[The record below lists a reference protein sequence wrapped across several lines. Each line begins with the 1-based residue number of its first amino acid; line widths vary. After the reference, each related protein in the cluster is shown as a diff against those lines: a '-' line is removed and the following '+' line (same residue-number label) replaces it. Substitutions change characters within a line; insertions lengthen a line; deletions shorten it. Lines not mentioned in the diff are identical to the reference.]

1 MHWLTQLFTQH
12 ESVAYTAVIYAL
24 TIFSGAALGRLRIF
38 GITFGVTLVLFT
50 GIIISDLGFTIN
62 EHIAHFVKEFGLILF
77 VYTIG
82 LQVGPGFFASF
93 QKEGLKLNALMLIVI
108 LFDILIVLAFFR
120 FTNNDLPTLVGIM
133 QGAVTNTPGLG
144 AAQQT
149 LTNLIGDGTL
159 AVQMAAGY
167 AAAYPGGVMGL
178 IAAIFLVKYG
188 FRINVAAEKR
198 LTLRRL
204 RAGTASVTRIA
215 LQVDNP
221 MLAGKTVAAVRQI
234 LPTSFAISRLS
245 RDGEITLAEENKRIQ
260 QGDILLI
267 IARDDETER
276 LMTLI
281 GSQVSTSI
289 FSDKPRTASP
299 AYINAMRVNITQSA
313 VCNKK
318 LSSLNIHER
327 FGVNITRVRRAG
339 IEFVADRNTRLQFG
353 DSVTL
358 IGDDAHLKHAV
369 AAFGNSK
376 RDLQI
381 PHIAELFL
389 GITLGIILGAIPIP
403 IPGVPVPVKLGLAGG
418 PLIVAILISRYGG
431 RFSVTHYVSQSANLM
446 VRELGLALFL
456 ASVGLSVGPAF
467 FAALKDGDGLY
478 WMALGIIITT
488 VPLII
493 TAIVARLWGKLT
505 FPEICGLLTGSHTGA
520 PVLPFAT
527 EISQSDQTALKYTAV
542 YPLTTFLRIMV
553 GQVLIVLLYQ
563 VPVASRATIKQT
575 EPHLSG
581 NARKSVLPC
590 ALHSPTRGK
599 HHDYTLHRT
608 RPRYRRPRRR
618 CQN

>member
-50 GIIISDLGFTIN
+50 GIILSYLGFTIN

-93 QKEGLKLNALMLIVI
+93 QREGLKLNALMLVVV
-108 LFDILIVLAFFR
+108 LFDVLIVLAFYQMGSG
-120 FTNNDLPTLVGIM
+120 DLPILVGIM

-149 LTNLIGDGTL
+149 LTNLVGDGSQ
-159 AVQMAAGY
+159 AMQMAAGY

-188 FRINVAAEKR
+188 FRINVQAEKR

-215 LQVDNP
+215 LQVENP
-221 MLAGKTVAAVRQI
+221 MLVGKTVAAVRQI
-234 LPTSFAISRLS
+234 LPTSFAVSRLA
-245 RDGEITLAEENKRIQ
+245 RDGEITLADDSKHIQ
-260 QGDILLI
+260 QGDILLV
-267 IARDDETER
+267 IARDDETDR

-281 GSQVSTSI
+281 GGQVSTSI
-289 FSDKPRTASP
+289 FSENPRTTSP
-299 AYINAMRVNITQSA
+299 AYINSMRVNVTQSG

-327 FGVNITRVRRAG
+327 YGVNISRVRRAG
-339 IEFVADRNTRLQFG
+339 IEFVPDRNTRLQFG
-353 DSVTL
+353 DSITL
-358 IGDDAHLKHAV
+358 IGDDSHLRHAV
-369 AAFGNSK
+369 SAFGNSK

-389 GITLGIILGAIPIP
+389 GITLGIVLGAIPIP

-478 WMALGIIITT
+478 WMALGIAITT
-488 VPLII
+488 VPLVI
-493 TAIVARLWGKLT
+493 TAITARLWGKLT

-527 EISQSDQTALKYTAV
+527 EISQSDQTALKYAAV
-542 YPLTTFLRIMV
+542 YPLTTFMRIMV
-553 GQVLIVLLYQ
+553 GQVLIVLFYHAPL
-563 VPVASRATIKQT
+563 
-575 EPHLSG
+575 G
-581 NARKSVLPC
+581 
-590 ALHSPTRGK
+590 
-599 HHDYTLHRT
+599 
-608 RPRYRRPRRR
+608 
-618 CQN
+618 

>member
-50 GIIISDLGFTIN
+50 GIILSYLGFTIN

-93 QKEGLKLNALMLIVI
+93 QREGLKLNALMLVVV
-108 LFDILIVLAFFR
+108 LFDVLIVLAFYQMGSG
-120 FTNNDLPTLVGIM
+120 DLPILVGIM

-149 LTNLIGDGTL
+149 LTNLVGDGSQ

-188 FRINVAAEKR
+188 FRINVQAEKR

-215 LQVDNP
+215 LQVENP
-221 MLAGKTVAAVRQI
+221 MLVGKTVAAVRQI
-234 LPTSFAISRLS
+234 LPTSFAVSRLA
-245 RDGEITLAEENKRIQ
+245 RNGEITLADDSKHIQ
-260 QGDILLI
+260 QGDILLV
-267 IARDDETER
+267 IARDDETDR

-281 GSQVSTSI
+281 GGQVSTSI
-289 FSDKPRTASP
+289 FSENPRTTSP
-299 AYINAMRVNITQSA
+299 AYINSMRVNVTQSG

-327 FGVNITRVRRAG
+327 YGVNISRVRRAG
-339 IEFVADRNTRLQFG
+339 IEFVPDRNTRLQFG
-353 DSVTL
+353 DSITL
-358 IGDDAHLKHAV
+358 IGDDSHLRHAV
-369 AAFGNSK
+369 SAFGNSK

-389 GITLGIILGAIPIP
+389 GITLGIVLGAIPIP

-478 WMALGIIITT
+478 WMALGIAITT
-488 VPLII
+488 VPLVV
-493 TAIVARLWGKLT
+493 TAITARLWGKLT

-527 EISQSDQTALKYTAV
+527 EISQSDQTALKYAAV
-542 YPLTTFLRIMV
+542 YPLTTFMRIMV
-553 GQVLIVLLYQ
+553 GQVLIVLFYHA
-563 VPVASRATIKQT
+563 PV
-575 EPHLSG
+575 G
-581 NARKSVLPC
+581 
-590 ALHSPTRGK
+590 
-599 HHDYTLHRT
+599 
-608 RPRYRRPRRR
+608 
-618 CQN
+618 

>member
-50 GIIISDLGFTIN
+50 GIILSYLGFTIN
-62 EHIAHFVKEFGLILF
+62 EHITHFVKEFGLILF

-93 QKEGLKLNALMLIVI
+93 QREGLKLNALMLVVV
-108 LFDILIVLAFFR
+108 LFDVLIVLAFYQMGSG
-120 FTNNDLPTLVGIM
+120 DLPILVGIM

-149 LTNLIGDGTL
+149 LTNLVGDGSQ

-188 FRINVAAEKR
+188 FRINVQAEKR

-215 LQVDNP
+215 LQVENP
-221 MLAGKTVAAVRQI
+221 MLVGKTVAAVRQI
-234 LPTSFAISRLS
+234 LPTSFAVSRLA
-245 RDGEITLAEENKRIQ
+245 RDGEITLADDSKHIQ
-260 QGDILLI
+260 QGDILLV
-267 IARDDETER
+267 IARDDETDR

-281 GSQVSTSI
+281 GGQVSTSI
-289 FSDKPRTASP
+289 FSENPRTTSP
-299 AYINAMRVNITQSA
+299 AYINSMRVNVTQSG

-327 FGVNITRVRRAG
+327 YGVNISRVRRAG
-339 IEFVADRNTRLQFG
+339 IEFVPDRNTRLQFG
-353 DSVTL
+353 DSITL
-358 IGDDAHLKHAV
+358 IGDDSHLRHAV
-369 AAFGNSK
+369 SAFGNSK

-389 GITLGIILGAIPIP
+389 GITLGIVLGAIPIP

-478 WMALGIIITT
+478 WMALGIAITT
-488 VPLII
+488 VPLLI
-493 TAIVARLWGKLT
+493 TAITARLWGKLT

-527 EISQSDQTALKYTAV
+527 EISQSDQTALKYAAV
-542 YPLTTFLRIMV
+542 YPLTTFMRIMV
-553 GQVLIVLLYQ
+553 GQVLIVLFYHA
-563 VPVASRATIKQT
+563 PV
-575 EPHLSG
+575 G
-581 NARKSVLPC
+581 
-590 ALHSPTRGK
+590 
-599 HHDYTLHRT
+599 
-608 RPRYRRPRRR
+608 
-618 CQN
+618 

>member
-50 GIIISDLGFTIN
+50 GIILSYLGFTIN

-93 QKEGLKLNALMLIVI
+93 QREGLKLNALMLVVV
-108 LFDILIVLAFFR
+108 LFDVLIVLAFYQMGSG
-120 FTNNDLPTLVGIM
+120 DLPILVGIM

-149 LTNLIGDGTL
+149 LTNLVGDGGQ

-188 FRINVAAEKR
+188 FRINVQAEKR

-215 LQVDNP
+215 LQVENP
-221 MLAGKTVAAVRQI
+221 MLVGKTVAAVRQI
-234 LPTSFAISRLS
+234 LPTSFAVSRLA
-245 RDGEITLAEENKRIQ
+245 RNGEITLADDSKHIQ
-260 QGDILLI
+260 QGDILLV
-267 IARDDETER
+267 IARDDETDR

-281 GSQVSTSI
+281 GGQVSTSI
-289 FSDKPRTASP
+289 FSENPRTTSP
-299 AYINAMRVNITQSA
+299 AYINSMRVNVTQSG

-327 FGVNITRVRRAG
+327 YGVNISRVRRAG
-339 IEFVADRNTRLQFG
+339 IEFVPDRNTRLQFG
-353 DSVTL
+353 DSITL
-358 IGDDAHLKHAV
+358 IGDGSHLRHAV
-369 AAFGNSK
+369 SAFGNSK

-389 GITLGIILGAIPIP
+389 GITLGIVLGAIPIP

-418 PLIVAILISRYGG
+418 PLVVAILISRYGG

-478 WMALGIIITT
+478 WMALGIAITT
-488 VPLII
+488 VPLVI
-493 TAIVARLWGKLT
+493 TAITARLWGKLT

-527 EISQSDQTALKYTAV
+527 EISQSDQTALKYAAV
-542 YPLTTFLRIMV
+542 YPLTTFMRIMV
-553 GQVLIVLLYQ
+553 GQVLIVLFYHA
-563 VPVASRATIKQT
+563 PV
-575 EPHLSG
+575 G
-581 NARKSVLPC
+581 
-590 ALHSPTRGK
+590 
-599 HHDYTLHRT
+599 
-608 RPRYRRPRRR
+608 
-618 CQN
+618 

>member
-50 GIIISDLGFTIN
+50 GIILSYLGFTIN

-93 QKEGLKLNALMLIVI
+93 QREGLKLNALMLVVV
-108 LFDILIVLAFFR
+108 LFDVLIVLAFYQMGSG
-120 FTNNDLPTLVGIM
+120 DLPILVGIM

-149 LTNLIGDGTL
+149 LTNLVGDGSQ

-188 FRINVAAEKR
+188 FRINVLAEKR

-215 LQVDNP
+215 LQVENP

-234 LPTSFAISRLS
+234 LPTSFAVSRLA
-245 RDGEITLAEENKRIQ
+245 RNGEITLADDSKHIQ

-267 IARDDETER
+267 IARDDETDR

-281 GSQVSTSI
+281 GGQVSTSI
-289 FSDKPRTASP
+289 FSENPRTTSP
-299 AYINAMRVNITQSA
+299 AYINSMRVNVTQSG

-327 FGVNITRVRRAG
+327 YGVNISRVRRAG
-339 IEFVADRNTRLQFG
+339 IEFVPDRNTRLQFG
-353 DSVTL
+353 DSITL
-358 IGDDAHLKHAV
+358 IGDGSHLRHAV
-369 AAFGNSK
+369 SAFGNSK

-563 VPVASRATIKQT
+563 VPVA
-575 EPHLSG
+575 
-581 NARKSVLPC
+581 
-590 ALHSPTRGK
+590 
-599 HHDYTLHRT
+599 
-608 RPRYRRPRRR
+608 
-618 CQN
+618 

>member
-50 GIIISDLGFTIN
+50 GIILSYLGFTIN

-93 QKEGLKLNALMLIVI
+93 QREGLKLNALMLVVV
-108 LFDILIVLAFFR
+108 LFDVLIVLAFYQMGSG
-120 FTNNDLPTLVGIM
+120 DLPILVGIM

-149 LTNLIGDGTL
+149 LTNLVGDGSQ
-159 AVQMAAGY
+159 AMQIAAGY

-188 FRINVAAEKR
+188 FRINVQAEKR

-215 LQVDNP
+215 LQVENP
-221 MLAGKTVAAVRQI
+221 MLVGKTVAAVRQI
-234 LPTSFAISRLS
+234 LPTSFAVSRLA
-245 RDGEITLAEENKRIQ
+245 RNGEITLADDSKHIQ
-260 QGDILLI
+260 QGDILLV
-267 IARDDETER
+267 IARDDETDR

-281 GSQVSTSI
+281 GGQVSTSI
-289 FSDKPRTASP
+289 FSENPRTTSP
-299 AYINAMRVNITQSA
+299 AYINSMRVNVTQSG

-327 FGVNITRVRRAG
+327 YGVNISRVRRAG
-339 IEFVADRNTRLQFG
+339 IEFVPDRNTRLQFG
-353 DSVTL
+353 DSITL
-358 IGDDAHLKHAV
+358 IGDDSHLRHAV
-369 AAFGNSK
+369 SAFGNSK

-389 GITLGIILGAIPIP
+389 GITLGIVLGAIPIP

-478 WMALGIIITT
+478 WMALGIAITT
-488 VPLII
+488 VPLVV
-493 TAIVARLWGKLT
+493 TAITARLWGKLT

-527 EISQSDQTALKYTAV
+527 EISQSDQTALKYAAV
-542 YPLTTFLRIMV
+542 YPLTTFMRIMV
-553 GQVLIVLLYQ
+553 GQVLIVLFYHA
-563 VPVASRATIKQT
+563 PV
-575 EPHLSG
+575 G
-581 NARKSVLPC
+581 
-590 ALHSPTRGK
+590 
-599 HHDYTLHRT
+599 
-608 RPRYRRPRRR
+608 
-618 CQN
+618 

>member
-50 GIIISDLGFTIN
+50 GIILSYLGFTIN
-62 EHIAHFVKEFGLILF
+62 EHITHFVKEFGLILF

-93 QKEGLKLNALMLIVI
+93 QREGLKLNALMLVVV
-108 LFDILIVLAFFR
+108 LFDVLIVLAFYQMGSG
-120 FTNNDLPTLVGIM
+120 DLPILVGIM

-149 LTNLIGDGTL
+149 LTNLVGDGGQ

-178 IAAIFLVKYG
+178 IAAIFFVKYG
-188 FRINVAAEKR
+188 FRINVLAEKR

-215 LQVDNP
+215 LQVENP

-234 LPTSFAISRLS
+234 LPTSFAVSRLA
-245 RDGEITLAEENKRIQ
+245 RNGEITLADDSKHIQ
-260 QGDILLI
+260 QGDILLV
-267 IARDDETER
+267 IARDDETDR

-281 GSQVSTSI
+281 GGQVSTSI
-289 FSDKPRTASP
+289 FSENPRTTSP
-299 AYINAMRVNITQSA
+299 AYINSMRVNVTQSG

-327 FGVNITRVRRAG
+327 YGVNISRVRRAG
-339 IEFVADRNTRLQFG
+339 IEFVPDRNTRLQFG
-353 DSVTL
+353 DSITL
-358 IGDDAHLKHAV
+358 IGDDSHLRHAV
-369 AAFGNSK
+369 SAFGNSK

-478 WMALGIIITT
+478 WMALGIAITT
-488 VPLII
+488 VPLLI
-493 TAIVARLWGKLT
+493 TAITARLWGKLT

-527 EISQSDQTALKYTAV
+527 EISQSDQTALKYAAV
-542 YPLTTFLRIMV
+542 YPLTTFMRIMV
-553 GQVLIVLLYQ
+553 GQVLIVLFYHA
-563 VPVASRATIKQT
+563 PV
-575 EPHLSG
+575 G
-581 NARKSVLPC
+581 
-590 ALHSPTRGK
+590 
-599 HHDYTLHRT
+599 
-608 RPRYRRPRRR
+608 
-618 CQN
+618 

>member
-50 GIIISDLGFTIN
+50 GIILSYLGFTIN

-93 QKEGLKLNALMLIVI
+93 QREGLKLNALMLVVV
-108 LFDILIVLAFFR
+108 LFDVLIVLAFYQMGSG
-120 FTNNDLPTLVGIM
+120 DLPILVGIM

-149 LTNLIGDGTL
+149 LTNLVGDGSQ

-178 IAAIFLVKYG
+178 IAAIFFVKYG
-188 FRINVAAEKR
+188 FRINVQAEKR

-215 LQVDNP
+215 LQVENP

-234 LPTSFAISRLS
+234 LPTSFAVSRLA
-245 RDGEITLAEENKRIQ
+245 RDGEITLADDSKHIQ
-260 QGDILLI
+260 QGDILLV
-267 IARDDETER
+267 IARDDETDR

-281 GSQVSTSI
+281 GGQVSTSI
-289 FSDKPRTASP
+289 FSENPRTTSP
-299 AYINAMRVNITQSA
+299 AYINSMRVNVTQSG

-327 FGVNITRVRRAG
+327 YGVNISRVRRAG
-339 IEFVADRNTRLQFG
+339 IEFVPDRNTRLQFG
-353 DSVTL
+353 DSITL
-358 IGDDAHLKHAV
+358 IGDGSHLRHAV
-369 AAFGNSK
+369 SAFGNSK

-389 GITLGIILGAIPIP
+389 GITLGIVLGAIPIP

-478 WMALGIIITT
+478 WMALGIAITT
-488 VPLII
+488 VPLVI
-493 TAIVARLWGKLT
+493 TAITARLWGKLT

-527 EISQSDQTALKYTAV
+527 EISQSDQTALKYAAV
-542 YPLTTFLRIMV
+542 YPLTTFMRIMV
-553 GQVLIVLLYQ
+553 GQVLIVLFYHA
-563 VPVASRATIKQT
+563 PV
-575 EPHLSG
+575 G
-581 NARKSVLPC
+581 
-590 ALHSPTRGK
+590 
-599 HHDYTLHRT
+599 
-608 RPRYRRPRRR
+608 
-618 CQN
+618 

>member
-38 GITFGVTLVLFT
+38 GITFGVTLMLFT

-353 DSVTL
+353 DSITL

-418 PLIVAILISRYGG
+418 PLIIAILISRYGG

-563 VPVASRATIKQT
+563 VPVA
-575 EPHLSG
+575 
-581 NARKSVLPC
+581 
-590 ALHSPTRGK
+590 
-599 HHDYTLHRT
+599 
-608 RPRYRRPRRR
+608 
-618 CQN
+618 

>member
-50 GIIISDLGFTIN
+50 GIILSYLGFTIN

-93 QKEGLKLNALMLIVI
+93 QREGLKLNALMLVVV
-108 LFDILIVLAFFR
+108 LFDVLIVLAFYQMGSG
-120 FTNNDLPTLVGIM
+120 DLPILVGIM

-149 LTNLIGDGTL
+149 LTNLVGDGSQ
-159 AVQMAAGY
+159 AMQMAAGY

-188 FRINVAAEKR
+188 FRINVQAEKR

-215 LQVDNP
+215 LQVENP
-221 MLAGKTVAAVRQI
+221 MLVGKTVAAVRQI
-234 LPTSFAISRLS
+234 LPTSFAVSRLA
-245 RDGEITLAEENKRIQ
+245 RDGEITLADDSKHIQ
-260 QGDILLI
+260 QGDILLV
-267 IARDDETER
+267 IARDDETDR

-289 FSDKPRTASP
+289 FSENPRTTSP
-299 AYINAMRVNITQSA
+299 AYINSMRVNVTQSG

-327 FGVNITRVRRAG
+327 YGVNISRVRRAG
-339 IEFVADRNTRLQFG
+339 IEFVPDRNTRLQFG
-353 DSVTL
+353 DSITL
-358 IGDDAHLKHAV
+358 IGDDSHLRHAV
-369 AAFGNSK
+369 SAFGNSK

-389 GITLGIILGAIPIP
+389 GITFGIILGAIPIP

-478 WMALGIIITT
+478 WMALGIAITT
-488 VPLII
+488 VPLVV
-493 TAIVARLWGKLT
+493 TAITARLWGKLT

-527 EISQSDQTALKYTAV
+527 EISQSDQTALKYAAV
-542 YPLTTFLRIMV
+542 YPLTTFMRIMV
-553 GQVLIVLLYQ
+553 GQVLIVLFYHA
-563 VPVASRATIKQT
+563 PV
-575 EPHLSG
+575 G
-581 NARKSVLPC
+581 
-590 ALHSPTRGK
+590 
-599 HHDYTLHRT
+599 
-608 RPRYRRPRRR
+608 
-618 CQN
+618 

>member
-50 GIIISDLGFTIN
+50 GIILSYLGFTIN
-62 EHIAHFVKEFGLILF
+62 EHITHFVKEFGLILF

-93 QKEGLKLNALMLIVI
+93 QREGLKLNALMLVVV
-108 LFDILIVLAFFR
+108 LFDVLIVLAFYQMGSG
-120 FTNNDLPTLVGIM
+120 DLPILVGIM

-149 LTNLIGDGTL
+149 LTNLVGDGSQ

-188 FRINVAAEKR
+188 FRINVQAEKR

-215 LQVDNP
+215 LQVENP
-221 MLAGKTVAAVRQI
+221 MLVGKTVAAVRQI
-234 LPTSFAISRLS
+234 LPTSFAVSRLA
-245 RDGEITLAEENKRIQ
+245 RNGEITLADDSKHIQ
-260 QGDILLI
+260 QGDILLV
-267 IARDDETER
+267 IARDDETDR

-281 GSQVSTSI
+281 GGQVSTSI
-289 FSDKPRTASP
+289 FSENPRTTSP
-299 AYINAMRVNITQSA
+299 AYINSMRVNVTQSG

-327 FGVNITRVRRAG
+327 YGVNISRVRRAG
-339 IEFVADRNTRLQFG
+339 IEFVPDRNTRLQFG
-353 DSVTL
+353 DSITL
-358 IGDDAHLKHAV
+358 IGDDSHLRHAV
-369 AAFGNSK
+369 SAFGNSK

-389 GITLGIILGAIPIP
+389 GITLGIVLGAIPIPIP

-478 WMALGIIITT
+478 WMALGIAITT
-488 VPLII
+488 VPLLI
-493 TAIVARLWGKLT
+493 TAITARLWGKLT

-527 EISQSDQTALKYTAV
+527 EISQSDQTALKYAAV
-542 YPLTTFLRIMV
+542 YPLTTFMRIMV
-553 GQVLIVLLYQ
+553 GQVLIVLFYHA
-563 VPVASRATIKQT
+563 PV
-575 EPHLSG
+575 G
-581 NARKSVLPC
+581 
-590 ALHSPTRGK
+590 
-599 HHDYTLHRT
+599 
-608 RPRYRRPRRR
+608 
-618 CQN
+618 

>member
-50 GIIISDLGFTIN
+50 GIILSYLGFTIN

-93 QKEGLKLNALMLIVI
+93 QREGLKLNALMLVVV
-108 LFDILIVLAFFR
+108 LFDVLIVLAFYQMGSG
-120 FTNNDLPTLVGIM
+120 DLPILVGIM

-149 LTNLIGDGTL
+149 LTNLVGDGSQ
-159 AVQMAAGY
+159 AMQMAAGY

-188 FRINVAAEKR
+188 FRINVQAEKR

-215 LQVDNP
+215 LQVENP

-234 LPTSFAISRLS
+234 LPTSFAVSRLA
-245 RDGEITLAEENKRIQ
+245 RNGEITLADDSKHIQ
-260 QGDILLI
+260 QGDILLV
-267 IARDDETER
+267 IARDDETDR

-281 GSQVSTSI
+281 GGQVSTSI
-289 FSDKPRTASP
+289 FSENPRTTSP
-299 AYINAMRVNITQSA
+299 AYINSMRVNVTQSG

-327 FGVNITRVRRAG
+327 YGVNISRVRRAG
-339 IEFVADRNTRLQFG
+339 IEFVPDRNTRLQFG
-353 DSVTL
+353 DSITL
-358 IGDDAHLKHAV
+358 IGDDSHLRHAV
-369 AAFGNSK
+369 SAFGNSK

-389 GITLGIILGAIPIP
+389 GITLGIVLGAIPIP

-478 WMALGIIITT
+478 WMVLGIAITT
-488 VPLII
+488 VPLVV
-493 TAIVARLWGKLT
+493 TAITARLWGKLT

-527 EISQSDQTALKYTAV
+527 EISQSDQTALKYAAV
-542 YPLTTFLRIMV
+542 YPLTTFMRIMV
-553 GQVLIVLLYQ
+553 GQVLIVLFYHA
-563 VPVASRATIKQT
+563 PV
-575 EPHLSG
+575 G
-581 NARKSVLPC
+581 
-590 ALHSPTRGK
+590 
-599 HHDYTLHRT
+599 
-608 RPRYRRPRRR
+608 
-618 CQN
+618 

>member
-12 ESVAYTAVIYAL
+12 ESVAYTAIIYAL

-50 GIIISDLGFTIN
+50 GIILSYLGFTIN

-93 QKEGLKLNALMLIVI
+93 QREGLKLNALMLVVV
-108 LFDILIVLAFFR
+108 LFDVLIVLAFYQMGSG
-120 FTNNDLPTLVGIM
+120 DLPILVGIM

-149 LTNLIGDGTL
+149 LTNLVGDGGQ

-188 FRINVAAEKR
+188 FRINVQAEKR

-215 LQVDNP
+215 LQVENP
-221 MLAGKTVAAVRQI
+221 MLVGKTVAAVRQI
-234 LPTSFAISRLS
+234 LPTSFAVSRLA
-245 RDGEITLAEENKRIQ
+245 RNGEITLADDSKHIQ
-260 QGDILLI
+260 QGDILLV
-267 IARDDETER
+267 IARDDETDR

-281 GSQVSTSI
+281 GGQVSTSI
-289 FSDKPRTASP
+289 FSENPRTTSP
-299 AYINAMRVNITQSA
+299 AYINSMRVNVTQSG

-327 FGVNITRVRRAG
+327 YGVNISRVRRAG
-339 IEFVADRNTRLQFG
+339 IEFVPDRNTRLQFG
-353 DSVTL
+353 DSITL
-358 IGDDAHLKHAV
+358 IGDGSHLRHAV
-369 AAFGNSK
+369 SAFGNSK

-389 GITLGIILGAIPIP
+389 GITLGIVLGAIPIP

-478 WMALGIIITT
+478 WMALGIAITT
-488 VPLII
+488 VPLVI
-493 TAIVARLWGKLT
+493 TAITARLWGKLT

-527 EISQSDQTALKYTAV
+527 EISQSDQTALKYAAV
-542 YPLTTFLRIMV
+542 YPLTTFMRIMV
-553 GQVLIVLLYQ
+553 GQVLIVLFYHA
-563 VPVASRATIKQT
+563 PV
-575 EPHLSG
+575 G
-581 NARKSVLPC
+581 
-590 ALHSPTRGK
+590 
-599 HHDYTLHRT
+599 
-608 RPRYRRPRRR
+608 
-618 CQN
+618 

>member
-12 ESVAYTAVIYAL
+12 ESVAYTAIIYAL

-50 GIIISDLGFTIN
+50 GIILSYLGFTIN

-93 QKEGLKLNALMLIVI
+93 QREGLKLNALMLVVV
-108 LFDILIVLAFFR
+108 LFDVLIVLAFYQMGSG
-120 FTNNDLPTLVGIM
+120 DLPILVGIM

-149 LTNLIGDGTL
+149 LTNLVGDGGQ

-188 FRINVAAEKR
+188 FRINVQAEKR

-215 LQVDNP
+215 LQVENP
-221 MLAGKTVAAVRQI
+221 MLVGKTVAAVRQI
-234 LPTSFAISRLS
+234 LPTSFAVSRLA
-245 RDGEITLAEENKRIQ
+245 RNGEITLADDSKHIQ
-260 QGDILLI
+260 QGDIILV
-267 IARDDETER
+267 IARDDETDR

-281 GSQVSTSI
+281 GGQVSTSI
-289 FSDKPRTASP
+289 FSENPRTTSP
-299 AYINAMRVNITQSA
+299 AYINSMRVNVTQSG

-327 FGVNITRVRRAG
+327 YGVNISRVRRAG
-339 IEFVADRNTRLQFG
+339 IEFVPDRNTRLQFG
-353 DSVTL
+353 DSITL
-358 IGDDAHLKHAV
+358 IGDGSHLRHAV
-369 AAFGNSK
+369 SAFGNSK

-389 GITLGIILGAIPIP
+389 GITLGIVLGAIPIP

-478 WMALGIIITT
+478 WMALGIAITT
-488 VPLII
+488 VPLVI
-493 TAIVARLWGKLT
+493 TAITARLWGKLT

-527 EISQSDQTALKYTAV
+527 EISQSDQTALKYAAV
-542 YPLTTFLRIMV
+542 YPLTTFMRIMV
-553 GQVLIVLLYQ
+553 GQVLIVLFYHA
-563 VPVASRATIKQT
+563 PV
-575 EPHLSG
+575 G
-581 NARKSVLPC
+581 
-590 ALHSPTRGK
+590 
-599 HHDYTLHRT
+599 
-608 RPRYRRPRRR
+608 
-618 CQN
+618 

>member
-12 ESVAYTAVIYAL
+12 ESVAYTAIIYAL

-50 GIIISDLGFTIN
+50 GIILSYLGFTIN

-93 QKEGLKLNALMLIVI
+93 QREGLKLNALMLVVV
-108 LFDILIVLAFFR
+108 LFDVLIVLAFYQMGSG
-120 FTNNDLPTLVGIM
+120 DLPILVGIM

-149 LTNLIGDGTL
+149 LTNLVGDGSQ
-159 AVQMAAGY
+159 AMQMAAGY

-188 FRINVAAEKR
+188 FRINVQAEKR

-215 LQVDNP
+215 LQVENP

-234 LPTSFAISRLS
+234 LPTSFAVSRLA
-245 RDGEITLAEENKRIQ
+245 RDGEITLADDSKHIQ
-260 QGDILLI
+260 QGDILLV
-267 IARDDETER
+267 IARDDETDR

-281 GSQVSTSI
+281 GGQVSTSI
-289 FSDKPRTASP
+289 FSENPRTTSP
-299 AYINAMRVNITQSA
+299 AYINSMRVNVTQSG

-327 FGVNITRVRRAG
+327 YGVNISRVRRAG
-339 IEFVADRNTRLQFG
+339 IEFVPDRNTRLQFG
-353 DSVTL
+353 DSITL
-358 IGDDAHLKHAV
+358 IGDDSHLRHAV
-369 AAFGNSK
+369 SAFGNSK

-389 GITLGIILGAIPIP
+389 GITLGIVLGAIPIP

-478 WMALGIIITT
+478 WMVLGIAITT
-488 VPLII
+488 VPLVV
-493 TAIVARLWGKLT
+493 TAITARLWGKLT

-527 EISQSDQTALKYTAV
+527 EISQSDQTALKYAAV
-542 YPLTTFLRIMV
+542 YPLTTFMRIMV
-553 GQVLIVLLYQ
+553 GQVLIVLFYHA
-563 VPVASRATIKQT
+563 PV
-575 EPHLSG
+575 G
-581 NARKSVLPC
+581 
-590 ALHSPTRGK
+590 
-599 HHDYTLHRT
+599 
-608 RPRYRRPRRR
+608 
-618 CQN
+618 

>member
-50 GIIISDLGFTIN
+50 GIILSYLGFTIN
-62 EHIAHFVKEFGLILF
+62 EHITHFVKEFGLILF

-93 QKEGLKLNALMLIVI
+93 QREGLKLNALMLVVV
-108 LFDILIVLAFFR
+108 LFDVLIVLAFYQMGSG
-120 FTNNDLPTLVGIM
+120 DLPILVGIM

-149 LTNLIGDGTL
+149 LTNLVGDGSQ

-188 FRINVAAEKR
+188 FRINVQAEKR

-215 LQVDNP
+215 LQVENP
-221 MLAGKTVAAVRQI
+221 MLVGKTVAAVRQI
-234 LPTSFAISRLS
+234 LPTSFAVSRLA
-245 RDGEITLAEENKRIQ
+245 RDGEITLADDSKHIQ
-260 QGDILLI
+260 QGDILLV
-267 IARDDETER
+267 IARDDETDR

-281 GSQVSTSI
+281 GGQVSTSI
-289 FSDKPRTASP
+289 FSENPRTTSP
-299 AYINAMRVNITQSA
+299 AYINSMRVNVTQSG

-327 FGVNITRVRRAG
+327 YGVNISRVRRAG
-339 IEFVADRNTRLQFG
+339 IEFVPDRNTRLQFG
-353 DSVTL
+353 DSITL
-358 IGDDAHLKHAV
+358 IGDDSHLRHAV
-369 AAFGNSK
+369 SAFGNSK

-389 GITLGIILGAIPIP
+389 GITLGIVLGAIPIP

-478 WMALGIIITT
+478 WMALGIAITT
-488 VPLII
+488 VPLLI
-493 TAIVARLWGKLT
+493 TAITARLWGKLT

-563 VPVASRATIKQT
+563 VPVA
-575 EPHLSG
+575 
-581 NARKSVLPC
+581 
-590 ALHSPTRGK
+590 
-599 HHDYTLHRT
+599 
-608 RPRYRRPRRR
+608 
-618 CQN
+618 

>member
-50 GIIISDLGFTIN
+50 GIILSYLGFTIN

-93 QKEGLKLNALMLIVI
+93 QREGLKLNALMLVVV
-108 LFDILIVLAFFR
+108 LFDVLIVLAFYQMGSG
-120 FTNNDLPTLVGIM
+120 DLPILVGIM

-149 LTNLIGDGTL
+149 LTNLVGDGSQ
-159 AVQMAAGY
+159 AMQMAAGY

-188 FRINVAAEKR
+188 FRINVQAEKR

-215 LQVDNP
+215 LQVENP
-221 MLAGKTVAAVRQI
+221 MLVGKTVAAVRQI
-234 LPTSFAISRLS
+234 LPTSFAVSRLA
-245 RDGEITLAEENKRIQ
+245 RNGEITLADDSKHIQ
-260 QGDILLI
+260 QGDILLV
-267 IARDDETER
+267 IARDDETDR

-281 GSQVSTSI
+281 GGQVSTSI
-289 FSDKPRTASP
+289 FSENPRTTSP
-299 AYINAMRVNITQSA
+299 AYINSMRVNVTQSG

-327 FGVNITRVRRAG
+327 YGVNISRVRRAG
-339 IEFVADRNTRLQFG
+339 IEFVPDRNTRLQFG
-353 DSVTL
+353 DSITL
-358 IGDDAHLKHAV
+358 IGDDSHLRHAV
-369 AAFGNSK
+369 SAFGNSK

-389 GITLGIILGAIPIP
+389 GITLGIVLGAIPIP

-478 WMALGIIITT
+478 WMALGIAITT
-488 VPLII
+488 VPLVV
-493 TAIVARLWGKLT
+493 TAITARLWGKLT

-527 EISQSDQTALKYTAV
+527 EISQSDQTALKYAAV
-542 YPLTTFLRIMV
+542 YPLTTFMRIMV
-553 GQVLIVLLYQ
+553 GQVLIVLFYHA
-563 VPVASRATIKQT
+563 PV
-575 EPHLSG
+575 G
-581 NARKSVLPC
+581 
-590 ALHSPTRGK
+590 
-599 HHDYTLHRT
+599 
-608 RPRYRRPRRR
+608 
-618 CQN
+618 

>member
-12 ESVAYTAVIYAL
+12 ESVAYTAIIYAL

-50 GIIISDLGFTIN
+50 GIILSYLGFTIN

-93 QKEGLKLNALMLIVI
+93 QREGLKLNALMLVVV
-108 LFDILIVLAFFR
+108 LFDVLIVLAFYQMGSG
-120 FTNNDLPTLVGIM
+120 DLPILVGIM

-149 LTNLIGDGTL
+149 LTNLVGDGSQ
-159 AVQMAAGY
+159 AMQMAAGY

-188 FRINVAAEKR
+188 FRINVQAEKR

-215 LQVDNP
+215 LQVENP
-221 MLAGKTVAAVRQI
+221 MLVGKTVAAVRQI
-234 LPTSFAISRLS
+234 LPTSFAVSRLA
-245 RDGEITLAEENKRIQ
+245 RNGEIPLADDSKHIQ
-260 QGDILLI
+260 QGDILLV
-267 IARDDETER
+267 IARDDETDR

-281 GSQVSTSI
+281 GGQVSTSI
-289 FSDKPRTASP
+289 FSENPRTTSP
-299 AYINAMRVNITQSA
+299 AYINSMRVNVTQSG

-327 FGVNITRVRRAG
+327 YGVNISRVRRAG
-339 IEFVADRNTRLQFG
+339 IEFVPDRNTRLQFG
-353 DSVTL
+353 DSITL
-358 IGDDAHLKHAV
+358 IGDGSHLRHAV
-369 AAFGNSK
+369 SAFGNSK

-389 GITLGIILGAIPIP
+389 GIPLGIVLGAIPIP

-478 WMALGIIITT
+478 WMALGIAITT
-488 VPLII
+488 VPLVI
-493 TAIVARLWGKLT
+493 TAITARLWGKLT

-527 EISQSDQTALKYTAV
+527 EISQSDQTALKYAAV
-542 YPLTTFLRIMV
+542 YPLTTFMRIMV
-553 GQVLIVLLYQ
+553 GQVLIVLFYHA
-563 VPVASRATIKQT
+563 PV
-575 EPHLSG
+575 G
-581 NARKSVLPC
+581 
-590 ALHSPTRGK
+590 
-599 HHDYTLHRT
+599 
-608 RPRYRRPRRR
+608 
-618 CQN
+618 

>member
-50 GIIISDLGFTIN
+50 GIILSYLGFTIN
-62 EHIAHFVKEFGLILF
+62 EHITHFVKEFGLILF

-93 QKEGLKLNALMLIVI
+93 QREGLKLNALMLVVV
-108 LFDILIVLAFFR
+108 LFDVLIVLAFYQMGSG
-120 FTNNDLPTLVGIM
+120 DLPILVGIM

-149 LTNLIGDGTL
+149 LTNLVGDGSQ

-188 FRINVAAEKR
+188 FRINVQAEKR

-215 LQVDNP
+215 LQVENP
-221 MLAGKTVAAVRQI
+221 MLVGKTVAAVRQI
-234 LPTSFAISRLS
+234 LPTSFAVSRLA
-245 RDGEITLAEENKRIQ
+245 RNGEITLADDSKHIQ
-260 QGDILLI
+260 QGDILLV
-267 IARDDETER
+267 IARDDETDR

-281 GSQVSTSI
+281 GGQVSTSI
-289 FSDKPRTASP
+289 FSENPRTTSP
-299 AYINAMRVNITQSA
+299 AYINSMRVNVTQSG

-327 FGVNITRVRRAG
+327 YGVNISRVRRAG
-339 IEFVADRNTRLQFG
+339 IEFVPDRNTRLQFG
-353 DSVTL
+353 DSITL
-358 IGDDAHLKHAV
+358 IGDDSHLRHAV
-369 AAFGNSK
+369 SAFGNSK

-389 GITLGIILGAIPIP
+389 GITLGIVLGAIPIP

-563 VPVASRATIKQT
+563 VPVA
-575 EPHLSG
+575 
-581 NARKSVLPC
+581 
-590 ALHSPTRGK
+590 
-599 HHDYTLHRT
+599 
-608 RPRYRRPRRR
+608 
-618 CQN
+618 

>member
-50 GIIISDLGFTIN
+50 GIILSYLGFTIN

-93 QKEGLKLNALMLIVI
+93 QREGLKLNALMLVVV
-108 LFDILIVLAFFR
+108 LFDVLIVLAFYQMGSG
-120 FTNNDLPTLVGIM
+120 DLPILVGIM

-149 LTNLIGDGTL
+149 LTNLVGDGSQ
-159 AVQMAAGY
+159 AMQMAAGY

-188 FRINVAAEKR
+188 FRINVQAEKR

-215 LQVDNP
+215 LQVENP
-221 MLAGKTVAAVRQI
+221 MLVGKTVAAVRQI
-234 LPTSFAISRLS
+234 LPTSFAVSRLA
-245 RDGEITLAEENKRIQ
+245 RNGEITLADDSKHIQ
-260 QGDILLI
+260 QGDILLV
-267 IARDDETER
+267 IARDDETDR

-281 GSQVSTSI
+281 GGQVSTSI
-289 FSDKPRTASP
+289 FSENPHTTSP
-299 AYINAMRVNITQSA
+299 AYINSMRVNVTQSG

-327 FGVNITRVRRAG
+327 YGVNISRVRRAG
-339 IEFVADRNTRLQFG
+339 IEFVPDRNTRLQFG
-353 DSVTL
+353 DSITL
-358 IGDDAHLKHAV
+358 IGDDSHLRHAV
-369 AAFGNSK
+369 SAFGNSK

-389 GITLGIILGAIPIP
+389 GITLGIVLGAIPIP

-478 WMALGIIITT
+478 WMVLGIAITT
-488 VPLII
+488 VPLVV
-493 TAIVARLWGKLT
+493 TAITARLWGKLT

-527 EISQSDQTALKYTAV
+527 EISQSDQTALKYAAV
-542 YPLTTFLRIMV
+542 YPLTTFMRIMV
-553 GQVLIVLLYQ
+553 GQVLIVLFYHA
-563 VPVASRATIKQT
+563 PV
-575 EPHLSG
+575 G
-581 NARKSVLPC
+581 
-590 ALHSPTRGK
+590 
-599 HHDYTLHRT
+599 
-608 RPRYRRPRRR
+608 
-618 CQN
+618 

>member
-50 GIIISDLGFTIN
+50 GIILSYLGFTIN

-93 QKEGLKLNALMLIVI
+93 QREGLKLNALMLVVV
-108 LFDILIVLAFFR
+108 LFDVLIVLAFYQMGSG
-120 FTNNDLPTLVGIM
+120 DLPILVGIM

-149 LTNLIGDGTL
+149 LTNLVGDGGQ

-178 IAAIFLVKYG
+178 IAAIFFVKYG
-188 FRINVAAEKR
+188 FRINVLAEKR

-215 LQVDNP
+215 LQVENP

-234 LPTSFAISRLS
+234 LPTSFAVSRLA
-245 RDGEITLAEENKRIQ
+245 RNGEITLADDSKHIQ
-260 QGDILLI
+260 QGDILLV
-267 IARDDETER
+267 IARDDETDR

-281 GSQVSTSI
+281 GGQVSTSI
-289 FSDKPRTASP
+289 FSENPRTTSP
-299 AYINAMRVNITQSA
+299 AYINSMRVNVTQSG

-327 FGVNITRVRRAG
+327 YGVNISRVRRAG
-339 IEFVADRNTRLQFG
+339 IEFVPDRNTRLQFG
-353 DSVTL
+353 DSITL
-358 IGDDAHLKHAV
+358 IGDDSHLRHAV
-369 AAFGNSK
+369 SAFGNSK

-389 GITLGIILGAIPIP
+389 GITLGIVLGAIPIP

-478 WMALGIIITT
+478 WMALGIAITT
-488 VPLII
+488 VPLLI
-493 TAIVARLWGKLT
+493 TAITARLWGKLT

-527 EISQSDQTALKYTAV
+527 EISQSDQTALKYAAV
-542 YPLTTFLRIMV
+542 YPLTTFMRIMV
-553 GQVLIVLLYQ
+553 GQVLIVLFYHA
-563 VPVASRATIKQT
+563 PV
-575 EPHLSG
+575 G
-581 NARKSVLPC
+581 
-590 ALHSPTRGK
+590 
-599 HHDYTLHRT
+599 
-608 RPRYRRPRRR
+608 
-618 CQN
+618 

>member
-50 GIIISDLGFTIN
+50 GIILSYLGFTIN

-93 QKEGLKLNALMLIVI
+93 QREGLKLNALMLVVV
-108 LFDILIVLAFFR
+108 LFDVLIVLAFYQMGSG
-120 FTNNDLPTLVGIM
+120 DLPILVGIM

-149 LTNLIGDGTL
+149 LTNLVGDGSQ

-188 FRINVAAEKR
+188 FRINVLAEKR

-215 LQVDNP
+215 LQVENP

-234 LPTSFAISRLS
+234 LPTSFAVSRLA
-245 RDGEITLAEENKRIQ
+245 RNGEITLADDSKHIQ

-267 IARDDETER
+267 IARDDETDR

-281 GSQVSTSI
+281 GGQVSTSI
-289 FSDKPRTASP
+289 FSENPRTTSP
-299 AYINAMRVNITQSA
+299 AYINSMRVNVTQSG

-327 FGVNITRVRRAG
+327 YGVNISRVRRAG
-339 IEFVADRNTRLQFG
+339 IEFVPDRNTRLQFG
-353 DSVTL
+353 DSITL
-358 IGDDAHLKHAV
+358 IGDGSHLRHAV
-369 AAFGNSK
+369 SAFGNSK

-389 GITLGIILGAIPIP
+389 GITLGIVLGAIPIP

-478 WMALGIIITT
+478 WMALGIAITT
-488 VPLII
+488 VPLVI
-493 TAIVARLWGKLT
+493 TAITARLWGKLT

-527 EISQSDQTALKYTAV
+527 EISQSDQTALKYAAV
-542 YPLTTFLRIMV
+542 YPLTTFMRIMV
-553 GQVLIVLLYQ
+553 GQVLIVLFYHA
-563 VPVASRATIKQT
+563 PV
-575 EPHLSG
+575 G
-581 NARKSVLPC
+581 
-590 ALHSPTRGK
+590 
-599 HHDYTLHRT
+599 
-608 RPRYRRPRRR
+608 
-618 CQN
+618 

>member
-50 GIIISDLGFTIN
+50 GIILSYLGFTIN

-93 QKEGLKLNALMLIVI
+93 QREGLKLNALMLVVV
-108 LFDILIVLAFFR
+108 LFDVLIVLAFYQMGSG
-120 FTNNDLPTLVGIM
+120 DLPILVGMM

-149 LTNLIGDGTL
+149 LTNLVGDGSQ

-188 FRINVAAEKR
+188 FRINVLAEKR

-215 LQVDNP
+215 LQVENP

-234 LPTSFAISRLS
+234 LPTSFAVSRLA
-245 RDGEITLAEENKRIQ
+245 RNGEITLADDSKHIQ
-260 QGDILLI
+260 QGDILLV
-267 IARDDETER
+267 IARDDETDR

-281 GSQVSTSI
+281 GGQVSTSI
-289 FSDKPRTASP
+289 FSENPRTTSP
-299 AYINAMRVNITQSA
+299 AYINSMRVNVTQSG

-327 FGVNITRVRRAG
+327 YGVNISRVRRAG
-339 IEFVADRNTRLQFG
+339 IEFVPDRNTRLQFG
-353 DSVTL
+353 DSITL
-358 IGDDAHLKHAV
+358 IGDDSHLRHAV
-369 AAFGNSK
+369 SAFGNSK

-389 GITLGIILGAIPIP
+389 GITLGIVLGAIPIP

-478 WMALGIIITT
+478 WMALGIAITT
-488 VPLII
+488 VPLVI
-493 TAIVARLWGKLT
+493 TAITARLWGKLT

-527 EISQSDQTALKYTAV
+527 EISQSDQTALKYAAV
-542 YPLTTFLRIMV
+542 YPLTTFMRIMV
-553 GQVLIVLLYQ
+553 GQVLIVLFYHA
-563 VPVASRATIKQT
+563 PV
-575 EPHLSG
+575 G
-581 NARKSVLPC
+581 
-590 ALHSPTRGK
+590 
-599 HHDYTLHRT
+599 
-608 RPRYRRPRRR
+608 
-618 CQN
+618 

>member
-50 GIIISDLGFTIN
+50 GIILSYLGFTIN
-62 EHIAHFVKEFGLILF
+62 EHITHFVKEFGLILF

-93 QKEGLKLNALMLIVI
+93 QREGLKLNALMLVVV
-108 LFDILIVLAFFR
+108 LFDVLIVLAFYQMGSG
-120 FTNNDLPTLVGIM
+120 DLPILVGIM

-149 LTNLIGDGTL
+149 LTNLVGDGSQ

-188 FRINVAAEKR
+188 FRINVQAEKR

-215 LQVDNP
+215 LQVENP
-221 MLAGKTVAAVRQI
+221 MLVGKTVAAVRQI
-234 LPTSFAISRLS
+234 LPTSFAVSRLA
-245 RDGEITLAEENKRIQ
+245 RNGEITLADDSKHIQ
-260 QGDILLI
+260 QGDILLV
-267 IARDDETER
+267 IARDDETDR

-281 GSQVSTSI
+281 GGQVSTSI
-289 FSDKPRTASP
+289 FSENPRTTSP
-299 AYINAMRVNITQSA
+299 AYINSMRVNVTQSG

-327 FGVNITRVRRAG
+327 YGVNISRVRRAG
-339 IEFVADRNTRLQFG
+339 IEFVPDRNTRLQFG
-353 DSVTL
+353 DSITL
-358 IGDDAHLKHAV
+358 IGDDSHLRHAV
-369 AAFGNSK
+369 SAFGNSK

-389 GITLGIILGAIPIP
+389 GITLGIVLGAIPIP

-478 WMALGIIITT
+478 WMALGIAITT
-488 VPLII
+488 VPLLI
-493 TAIVARLWGKLT
+493 TAITARLWGKLT

-527 EISQSDQTALKYTAV
+527 EISQSDQTALKYAAV
-542 YPLTTFLRIMV
+542 YPLTTFMRIMV
-553 GQVLIVLLYQ
+553 GQVLIVLFYHA
-563 VPVASRATIKQT
+563 PV
-575 EPHLSG
+575 G
-581 NARKSVLPC
+581 
-590 ALHSPTRGK
+590 
-599 HHDYTLHRT
+599 
-608 RPRYRRPRRR
+608 
-618 CQN
+618 

>member
-93 QKEGLKLNALMLIVI
+93 QKEGLKLNALMLSVI

-389 GITLGIILGAIPIP
+389 GIILGAIPIP

-505 FPEICGLLTGSHTGA
+505 CPEICGLLTGSHTGA

-563 VPVASRATIKQT
+563 VPVA
-575 EPHLSG
+575 
-581 NARKSVLPC
+581 
-590 ALHSPTRGK
+590 
-599 HHDYTLHRT
+599 
-608 RPRYRRPRRR
+608 
-618 CQN
+618 

>member
-50 GIIISDLGFTIN
+50 GIILSYLGFTIN

-93 QKEGLKLNALMLIVI
+93 QREGLKLNALMLVVV
-108 LFDILIVLAFFR
+108 LFDVLIVLAFYQMGSG
-120 FTNNDLPTLVGIM
+120 DLPILVGIM

-149 LTNLIGDGTL
+149 LTNLVGDGSQ
-159 AVQMAAGY
+159 AMQMAAGY

-188 FRINVAAEKR
+188 FRINVQAEKR

-215 LQVDNP
+215 LQVENP
-221 MLAGKTVAAVRQI
+221 MLVGKTVAAVRQI
-234 LPTSFAISRLS
+234 LPTSFAVSRLA
-245 RDGEITLAEENKRIQ
+245 RNGEITLADDSKHIQ
-260 QGDILLI
+260 QGDILLV
-267 IARDDETER
+267 IARDDETDR

-281 GSQVSTSI
+281 GGQVSTSI
-289 FSDKPRTASP
+289 FSENPHTTSP
-299 AYINAMRVNITQSA
+299 AYINSMRVNVTQSG

-327 FGVNITRVRRAG
+327 YGVNISRVRRAG
-339 IEFVADRNTRLQFG
+339 IEFVPDRNTRLQFG
-353 DSVTL
+353 DSITL
-358 IGDDAHLKHAV
+358 IGDGSHLRHAV
-369 AAFGNSK
+369 SAFGNSK

-389 GITLGIILGAIPIP
+389 GITLGIVLGAIPIP

-478 WMALGIIITT
+478 WMALGIAITT
-488 VPLII
+488 VPLVV
-493 TAIVARLWGKLT
+493 TAITARLWGKLT

-527 EISQSDQTALKYTAV
+527 EISQSDQTALKYAAV
-542 YPLTTFLRIMV
+542 YPLTTFMRIMV
-553 GQVLIVLLYQ
+553 GQVLIVLFYHA
-563 VPVASRATIKQT
+563 PV
-575 EPHLSG
+575 G
-581 NARKSVLPC
+581 
-590 ALHSPTRGK
+590 
-599 HHDYTLHRT
+599 
-608 RPRYRRPRRR
+608 
-618 CQN
+618 

>member
-50 GIIISDLGFTIN
+50 GIILSYLGFTIN

-93 QKEGLKLNALMLIVI
+93 QREGLKLNALMLVVV
-108 LFDILIVLAFFR
+108 LFDVLIVLAFYQMGSG
-120 FTNNDLPTLVGIM
+120 DLPILVGIM

-149 LTNLIGDGTL
+149 LTNLVGDGSQ

-178 IAAIFLVKYG
+178 IAAIFFVKYG
-188 FRINVAAEKR
+188 FRINVLAEKR

-215 LQVDNP
+215 LQVENP

-234 LPTSFAISRLS
+234 LPTSFAVSRLA
-245 RDGEITLAEENKRIQ
+245 RNGEITLADDSKHIQ
-260 QGDILLI
+260 QGDILLV
-267 IARDDETER
+267 IARDDETDR

-281 GSQVSTSI
+281 GGQVSTSI
-289 FSDKPRTASP
+289 FSENPRTPSP
-299 AYINAMRVNITQSA
+299 AYINSMRVNVTQSG

-327 FGVNITRVRRAG
+327 YGVNISRVRRAG
-339 IEFVADRNTRLQFG
+339 IEFVPDRNTRLQFG
-353 DSVTL
+353 DSITI
-358 IGDDAHLKHAV
+358 IGDAAHIKTAV

-389 GITLGIILGAIPIP
+389 GITLGIILGAVPIP
-403 IPGVPVPVKLGLAGG
+403 VPGVPVPVKLGLAGG
-418 PLIVAILISRYGG
+418 PLVVAILISRYGG

-478 WMALGIIITT
+478 WMALGIVITLL
-488 VPLII
+488 PLLIAGF
-493 TAIVARLWGKLT
+493 TARLWGKLT

-527 EISQSDQTALKYTAV
+527 EISQSDQTALKYAAV
-542 YPLTTFLRIMV
+542 YPLTTFMRIMV
-553 GQVLIVLLYQ
+553 GQVLIVLFYHA
-563 VPVASRATIKQT
+563 PV
-575 EPHLSG
+575 G
-581 NARKSVLPC
+581 
-590 ALHSPTRGK
+590 
-599 HHDYTLHRT
+599 
-608 RPRYRRPRRR
+608 
-618 CQN
+618 

>member
-50 GIIISDLGFTIN
+50 GIILSYLGFTIN

-93 QKEGLKLNALMLIVI
+93 QREGLKLNALMLVVV
-108 LFDILIVLAFFR
+108 LFDVLIVLAFYQMGSG
-120 FTNNDLPTLVGIM
+120 DLPILVGIM

-149 LTNLIGDGTL
+149 LTNLVSDGSQ

-178 IAAIFLVKYG
+178 IAAIFFVKYG
-188 FRINVAAEKR
+188 FRINVQAEKR

-215 LQVDNP
+215 LQVENP
-221 MLAGKTVAAVRQI
+221 MLVGKTVAAVRQI
-234 LPTSFAISRLS
+234 LPTSFAVSRLA
-245 RDGEITLAEENKRIQ
+245 RDGEITLADDSKHIQ
-260 QGDILLI
+260 QGDILLV
-267 IARDDETER
+267 IARDDETDR

-281 GSQVSTSI
+281 GGQVSTSI
-289 FSDKPRTASP
+289 FSENPRTTSP
-299 AYINAMRVNITQSA
+299 AYINSMRVNVTQSG

-327 FGVNITRVRRAG
+327 YGVNISRVRRAG
-339 IEFVADRNTRLQFG
+339 IEFVPDRNTRLQFG
-353 DSVTL
+353 DSITL
-358 IGDDAHLKHAV
+358 IGDDSHLRHAV
-369 AAFGNSK
+369 SAFGNSK

-418 PLIVAILISRYGG
+418 PLIIAILISRYGG

-478 WMALGIIITT
+478 WMALGIAITT
-488 VPLII
+488 VPLVI
-493 TAIVARLWGKLT
+493 TAITARLWGKLT

-527 EISQSDQTALKYTAV
+527 EISQSDQTALKYAAV
-542 YPLTTFLRIMV
+542 YPLTTFMRIMV
-553 GQVLIVLLYQ
+553 GQVLIVLFYHA
-563 VPVASRATIKQT
+563 PV
-575 EPHLSG
+575 G
-581 NARKSVLPC
+581 
-590 ALHSPTRGK
+590 
-599 HHDYTLHRT
+599 
-608 RPRYRRPRRR
+608 
-618 CQN
+618 

>member
-50 GIIISDLGFTIN
+50 GIILSYLGFTIN
-62 EHIAHFVKEFGLILF
+62 EHITHFVKEFGLILF

-93 QKEGLKLNALMLIVI
+93 QREGLKLNALMLVVV
-108 LFDILIVLAFFR
+108 LFDVLIVLAFYQMGSG
-120 FTNNDLPTLVGIM
+120 DLPILVGIM

-149 LTNLIGDGTL
+149 LTNLVSDGSQ

-178 IAAIFLVKYG
+178 IAAIFFVKYG
-188 FRINVAAEKR
+188 FRINVQAEKR

-215 LQVDNP
+215 LQVENP
-221 MLAGKTVAAVRQI
+221 MLVGKTVAAVRQI
-234 LPTSFAISRLS
+234 LPTSFAVSRLA
-245 RDGEITLAEENKRIQ
+245 RDGEITLADDSKHIQ
-260 QGDILLI
+260 QGDILLV
-267 IARDDETER
+267 IARDDETDR

-281 GSQVSTSI
+281 GGQVSTSI
-289 FSDKPRTASP
+289 FSENPRTTSP
-299 AYINAMRVNITQSA
+299 AYINSMRVNVTQSG

-327 FGVNITRVRRAG
+327 YGVNISRVRRAG
-339 IEFVADRNTRLQFG
+339 IEFVPDRNTRLQFG
-353 DSVTL
+353 DSITL
-358 IGDDAHLKHAV
+358 IGDDSHLRHAV
-369 AAFGNSK
+369 SAFGNSK

-389 GITLGIILGAIPIP
+389 GITLGIVLGAIPIP

-478 WMALGIIITT
+478 WMALGIAITT
-488 VPLII
+488 VPLVI
-493 TAIVARLWGKLT
+493 TAITARLWGKLT

-527 EISQSDQTALKYTAV
+527 EISQSDQTALKYAAV
-542 YPLTTFLRIMV
+542 YPLTTFMRIMV
-553 GQVLIVLLYQ
+553 GQVLIVLFYHA
-563 VPVASRATIKQT
+563 PV
-575 EPHLSG
+575 G
-581 NARKSVLPC
+581 
-590 ALHSPTRGK
+590 
-599 HHDYTLHRT
+599 
-608 RPRYRRPRRR
+608 
-618 CQN
+618 

>member
-50 GIIISDLGFTIN
+50 GIILSYLGFTIN

-93 QKEGLKLNALMLIVI
+93 QREGLKLNTLMLVVV
-108 LFDILIVLAFFR
+108 LFDVLIVLAFYQMGSG
-120 FTNNDLPTLVGIM
+120 DLPILVGIM

-149 LTNLIGDGTL
+149 LTNLVGDGSQ
-159 AVQMAAGY
+159 AMQMAAGY

-188 FRINVAAEKR
+188 FRINVQAEKR

-215 LQVDNP
+215 LQVENP
-221 MLAGKTVAAVRQI
+221 MLVGKTVAAVRQI
-234 LPTSFAISRLS
+234 LPTSFAVSRLA
-245 RDGEITLAEENKRIQ
+245 RNGEITLADDSKHIQ
-260 QGDILLI
+260 QGDILLV
-267 IARDDETER
+267 IARDDETDR

-281 GSQVSTSI
+281 GGQVSTSI
-289 FSDKPRTASP
+289 FSENPRTTSP
-299 AYINAMRVNITQSA
+299 AYINSMRVNVTQSG

-327 FGVNITRVRRAG
+327 YGVNISRVRRAG
-339 IEFVADRNTRLQFG
+339 IEFVPDRNTRLQFG
-353 DSVTL
+353 DSITL
-358 IGDDAHLKHAV
+358 IGDDSHLRHAV
-369 AAFGNSK
+369 SAFGNSK

-389 GITLGIILGAIPIP
+389 GITLGIVLGAIPIP

-478 WMALGIIITT
+478 WMALGIAITT
-488 VPLII
+488 VPLVI
-493 TAIVARLWGKLT
+493 TAITARLWGKLT

-527 EISQSDQTALKYTAV
+527 EISQSDQTALKYAAV
-542 YPLTTFLRIMV
+542 YPLTTFMRIMV
-553 GQVLIVLLYQ
+553 GQVLIVLFYHA
-563 VPVASRATIKQT
+563 PV
-575 EPHLSG
+575 G
-581 NARKSVLPC
+581 
-590 ALHSPTRGK
+590 
-599 HHDYTLHRT
+599 
-608 RPRYRRPRRR
+608 
-618 CQN
+618 

>member
-215 LQVDNP
+215 LQVENP

-245 RDGEITLAEENKRIQ
+245 RHGEITLAEENKRIQ

-281 GSQVSTSI
+281 GSQVSTSV

-299 AYINAMRVNITQSA
+299 AYINSMRVNVTQSA

-353 DSVTL
+353 
-358 IGDDAHLKHAV
+358 KHAV

-478 WMALGIIITT
+478 WMALGIVITT
-488 VPLII
+488 VPLLI

-505 FPEICGLLTGSHTGA
+505 FPEICGLLTGSDTGA

-563 VPVASRATIKQT
+563 VPVA
-575 EPHLSG
+575 
-581 NARKSVLPC
+581 
-590 ALHSPTRGK
+590 
-599 HHDYTLHRT
+599 
-608 RPRYRRPRRR
+608 
-618 CQN
+618 

>member
-50 GIIISDLGFTIN
+50 GIILSYLGFTIN
-62 EHIAHFVKEFGLILF
+62 EHITHFVKEFGLILF

-93 QKEGLKLNALMLIVI
+93 QREGLKLNALMLVVV
-108 LFDILIVLAFFR
+108 LFDVLIVLAFYQMGSG
-120 FTNNDLPTLVGIM
+120 DLPILVGIM

-149 LTNLIGDGTL
+149 LTNLVGDGGQ

-188 FRINVAAEKR
+188 FRINVQAEKR

-215 LQVDNP
+215 LQVENP
-221 MLAGKTVAAVRQI
+221 MLVGKTVAAVRQI
-234 LPTSFAISRLS
+234 LPTSFAVSRLA
-245 RDGEITLAEENKRIQ
+245 RNGEITLADDSKHIQ
-260 QGDILLI
+260 QGDIILV
-267 IARDDETER
+267 IARDDETDR

-281 GSQVSTSI
+281 GGQVSTSI
-289 FSDKPRTASP
+289 FSENPRTTSP
-299 AYINAMRVNITQSA
+299 AYINSMRVNVTQSG

-327 FGVNITRVRRAG
+327 YGVNISRVRRAG
-339 IEFVADRNTRLQFG
+339 IEFVPDRNTRLQFG
-353 DSVTL
+353 DSITL
-358 IGDDAHLKHAV
+358 IGDDSHLRHAV
-369 AAFGNSK
+369 SAFGNSK

-389 GITLGIILGAIPIP
+389 GITLGIVLGAIPIP

-478 WMALGIIITT
+478 WMALGIAITT
-488 VPLII
+488 VPLLI
-493 TAIVARLWGKLT
+493 TAITARLWGKLT

-527 EISQSDQTALKYTAV
+527 EISQSDQTALKYAAV
-542 YPLTTFLRIMV
+542 YPLTTFMRIMV
-553 GQVLIVLLYQ
+553 GQVLIVLFYHA
-563 VPVASRATIKQT
+563 PV
-575 EPHLSG
+575 G
-581 NARKSVLPC
+581 
-590 ALHSPTRGK
+590 
-599 HHDYTLHRT
+599 
-608 RPRYRRPRRR
+608 
-618 CQN
+618 